1 LQPDYGIASDGKDSK
16 GDLAALANTLKQLR
30 DDAVKGRA
38 DSGIEAEWLED
49 EEYCDG
55 IDDANRSE
63 RYIKPT
69 SPDGRVRIE
78 KKSGKKSSKSSVFVN
93 ITRPYVNAAAAKLAD
108 MRFPTDDN
116 NYSMMRPTPMPDL
129 VQRESDYSA
138 AIDPATGQVMMQG
151 VADEQGQPMM
161 QMGQD
166 GQPVMQIGQNGQP
179 APVPAQKPVTQADL
193 AVKEAKA
200 AEDACE
206 KANDQINDWLVEC
219 QYADQGRQVMEDA
232 ARIGTGVF
240 KGPFPENV
248 RKRAVTKA
256 LEGIGMVIKDDLVP
270 KVKCIPVWNLYPD
283 PSCGES
289 IHNGKYIFEYDQLN
303 GRQLQEL
310 TRDPSYLA
318 DVIEEII
325 EEGPKSQESG
335 EAKRP
340 NDKKPNDKELY
351 DVWYYV
357 GYLSRE
363 DLETAGYEFEQDQ
376 EEVYP
381 EAGLIDVQPSE
392 FSDEI
397 PGNFADEY
405 AAESGMTPGEDVPPC
420 GCEEDDKTQHP
431 AIVVMVNN
439 KVIKATMQP
448 LDSGEFPYDVMV
460 WQRRS
465 GHWAGVGVA
474 RQMRT
479 EQDGV
484 NAATRNMMDNAGVS
498 GSPTL
503 IINRG
508 LIEPAGGVWS
518 VKEKVYYTTAQ
529 GEVDDIRKAFT
540 WVIAPSMQVE
550 LMNIVQFWIQRAEN
564 AVGLPLI
571 LQGQI
576 GQSTPDTYKGQLLT
590 NNNGNTVLRRI
601 LRNYEKAAK
610 AIIGRFYEWILI
622 HGQDDSMKGDF
633 AVEVRDS
640 SALIERDSQSQ
651 ILMQMLGASLN
662 PLYELDPAL
671 VMQEFLK
678 AQRFNADKLIMSEEK
693 KQMLQQQAQAAAQA
707 GGQDPRLQ
715 IAQMNN
721 ELKAQELQA
730 RAQESQM
737 RMQAEQQ
744 LEMARMQFEA
754 QQADMERALT
764 QWQKNVD
771 AQLLASQLSSEQT
784 INMDSLKVALA
795 KESAKLRVQM
805 QLAGKQTTPQV
816 ATPAFEPQG
825 RAAPGTA
832 FQN

>member
-1 LQPDYGIASDGKDSK
+1 MQFEQGNSSRK

-116 NYSMMRPTPMPDL
+116 NYAMMRPTPMPDL
-129 VQRESDYSA
+129 IQRENDLSPVV
-138 AIDPATGQVMMQG
+138 DPATGQPMMQG
-151 VADEQGQPMM
+151 VTDDQ
-161 QMGQD
+161 
-166 GQPVMQIGQNGQP
+166 GQPVMQQAPNGQPAMQMGQNGQP
-179 APVPAQKPVTQADL
+179 TPVPAQKPVTQADL
-193 AVKEAKA
+193 AAKEKEAA
-200 AEDACE
+200 DDACE

-240 KGPFPENV
+240 KGPFPENI

-256 LEGIGMVIKDDLVP
+256 LEGIGMVIKDELVP

-289 IHNGKYIFEYDQLN
+289 IHNGKYIFEYDQMN
-303 GRQLQEL
+303 GRQLQGL

-335 EAKRP
+335 ESKRP

-357 GYLSRE
+357 GYLSRK
-363 DLETAGYEFEQDQ
+363 DLETAGYEFEQ
-376 EEVYP
+376 EEEEYP
-381 EAGLIDVQPSE
+381 EAGLIDAQPSGE
-392 FSDEI
+392 FEDAGISEPD
-397 PGNFADEY
+397 PLSA
-405 AAESGMTPGEDVPPC
+405 GENDLLVGQSEDLLEC
-420 GCEEDDKTQHP
+420 GCDEGDDKTQYP

-498 GSPTL
+498 GSPIL

-529 GEVDDIRKAFT
+529 GEVDDVRKAFT
-540 WVIAPSMQVE
+540 WVIAPSMQQE

-564 AVGLPLI
+564 AVGLPMI

-633 AVEVRDS
+633 TVEVRDS

-662 PLYELDPAL
+662 PMYELDPAL

-678 AQRFNADKLIMSEEK
+678 AQRFDADKLIMSEEK
-693 KQMLQQQAQAAAQA
+693 KQMLQQQAQAAA

-721 ELKAQELQA
+721 ELKAQEIQA
-730 RAQESQM
+730 RSQESQM

-744 LEMARMQFEA
+744 LEMERMRFEG

-816 ATPAFEPQG
+816 ATPSFEPAG
-825 RAAPGTA
+825 KAKPGAA
-832 FQN
+832 FYE

>member
-1 LQPDYGIASDGKDSK
+1 MQLEQNESTSERK
-16 GDLAALANTLKQLR
+16 GDLDALANTLKQLR

-116 NYSMMRPTPMPDL
+116 NYAMMRPTPMPDMI
-129 VQRESDYSA
+129 QRENDLSPA
-138 AIDPATGQVMMQG
+138 VDPVTGQVMMQG
-151 VADEQGQPMM
+151 VTDEQGQPVM
-161 QMGQD
+161 QQGQD
-166 GQPVMQIGQNGQP
+166 GQ
-179 APVPAQKPVTQADL
+179 PVPAQKPVTQADL
-193 AVKEAKA
+193 AAKEKEA

-256 LEGIGMVIKDDLVP
+256 LEGIGMVIKDELVP

-289 IHNGKYIFEYDQLN
+289 IHNGKYIFEYDQMN

-335 EAKRP
+335 ESKRP
-340 NDKKPNDKELY
+340 NGKKPNDKELY

-363 DLETAGYEFEQDQ
+363 DLETAGYEFEQ
-376 EEVYP
+376 EEEEYP
-381 EAGLIDVQPSE
+381 EAGLIDAQQSE
-392 FSDEI
+392 ALLGGYEED
-397 PGNFADEY
+397 N
-405 AAESGMTPGEDVPPC
+405 AAEELPDTPDMLPMSGC
-420 GCEEDDKTQHP
+420 GCEEEDDKTQYP

-465 GHWAGVGVA
+465 GHWAGIGVS

-498 GSPTL
+498 GSPIL

-508 LIEPAGGVWS
+508 LIEPAGGAWS

-529 GEVDDIRKAFT
+529 GEVDDVRKAFT
-540 WVIAPSMQVE
+540 WVIAPSMQQE

-576 GQSTPDTYKGQLLT
+576 GQTTPETYKGQLLT

-633 AVEVRDS
+633 TVEVRDS

-662 PLYELDPAL
+662 PMYELDPAL

-678 AQRFNADKLIMSEEK
+678 AQRFDADKLIMSEEK
-693 KQMLQQQAQAAAQA
+693 KQMLQQQAQA

-730 RAQESQM
+730 KSQESQM

-744 LEMARMQFEA
+744 LEVARMQFEA
-754 QQADMERALT
+754 QQADMERQNKLIVAAINERINST
-764 QWQKNVD
+764 E
-771 AQLLASQLSSEQT
+771 LSSAERQNLDKIKATLAQT
-784 INMDSLKVALA
+784 
-795 KESAKLRVQM
+795 SAKLRTQTM
-805 QLAGKQTTPQV
+805 LAQQNSRGAPQV

-825 RAAPGTA
+825 RAPNGAA
-832 FQN
+832 FQR

>member
-1 LQPDYGIASDGKDSK
+1 MQPDYMDTGGDEAVSRK
-16 GDLAALANTLKQLR
+16 GDLAALANTLRQLR

-38 DSGIEAEWLED
+38 ESGIEAEWLED
-49 EEYCDG
+49 EEYNDG

-78 KKSGKKSSKSSVFVN
+78 KKQGKKSSKSSVFVN

-108 MRFPTDDN
+108 MRFPTDDQ
-116 NYSMMRPTPMPDL
+116 NYAIMRPTPIPDMI
-129 VQRESDYSA
+129 QRESDYSPVFN
-138 AIDPATGQVMMQG
+138 PATGQMVTQG
-151 VADEQGQPMM
+151 VTDEQGQPVM
-161 QMGQD
+161 QMGQ
-166 GQPVMQIGQNGQP
+166 NGQ
-179 APVPAQKPVTQADL
+179 PVPAQKPVTQADL
-193 AVKEAKA
+193 AAVEMSAAKA
-200 AEDACE
+200 ACE
-206 KANDQINDWLVEC
+206 KANAQINDWLVEC
-219 QYADQGRQVMEDA
+219 QYADHGRQVMEDA

-256 LEGIGMVIKDDLVP
+256 LEGIGMVIKDELVP
-270 KVKCIPVWNLYPD
+270 RVKCIPAWNLYPD

-310 TRDPSYLA
+310 TRDPSYLT

-335 EAKRP
+335 ESKRP

-357 GYLSRE
+357 GYLSHE
-363 DLETAGYEFEQDQ
+363 DLEAAGYEFEAEDQ
-376 EEVYP
+376 PEES
-381 EAGLIDVQPSE
+381 GLIDAPQAEDDLQSLEGLDGQLPE
-392 FSDEI
+392 DE
-397 PGNFADEY
+397 DED
-405 AAESGMTPGEDVPPC
+405 ELECVC
-420 GCEEDDKTQHP
+420 EDDKTQYP
-431 AIVVMVNN
+431 ALVVMVNN
-439 KVIKATMQP
+439 KIIKATMQP

-498 GSPTL
+498 GSPIL

-508 LIEPAGGVWS
+508 MIEPASGVWS
-518 VKEKVYYTTAQ
+518 IKEKVYYTVNGA
-529 GEVDDIRKAFT
+529 EVDDVRKAFT
-540 WVIAPSMQVE
+540 WVIAPSMQQE
-550 LMNIVQFWIQRAEN
+550 LMNIVQFWIMRAEN
-564 AVGLPLI
+564 AVGLPMI

-633 AVEVRDS
+633 TVEVRDS

-662 PLYELDPAL
+662 PAYSIDPAL

-678 AQRFNADKLIMSEEK
+678 SQRFDAEKLKMSDEK
-693 KQMLQQQAQAAAQA
+693 KQQLQQQAQAAAQA

-715 IAQMNN
+715 IAQMNAQV
-721 ELKAQELQA
+721 KAQELQE
-730 RAQESQM
+730 RSQESQM
-737 RMQAEQQ
+737 RLQAEQQ
-744 LEMARMQFEA
+744 LEQAKMAFEA
-754 QQADMERALT
+754 QQAELERQNKLVIAAVNERINT
-764 QWQKNVD
+764 TE
-771 AQLLASQLSSEQT
+771 LSSAERQNLDNIKATLAQT
-784 INMDSLKVALA
+784 
-795 KESAKLRVQM
+795 SAKLRTQTA
-805 QLAGKQTTPQV
+805 LAQQSVRATPQV
-816 ATPAFEPQG
+816 ATPAVEPVG
-825 RAAPGTA
+825 RAQNGQA
-832 FQN
+832 FQR